1 MKRNVLGVLLG
12 TAMIAAALAGCGSK
26 ATGST
31 SAASADAGAKTSEGT
46 NTPAA
51 TEAAANGDMTIYLVA
66 KGFQSQY
73 WQAVYK
79 GAQNAAKELGV
90 RLEFQGPDSESDI
103 AQQVQ
108 MVNNAVQMQP
118 KAIGLAALDVSALND
133 SIKEAQD
140 AKIPIIGFDSG
151 VPEAPAGSVV
161 ANAATDNYRAG
172 EVAAEH
178 TYPLIKESIAKA
190 TGKVRIGVLNQDATS
205 ESIISRGLGFINKM
219 TELIEADGK
228 TVGVTGNEKFV
239 SDAKTDKNDAADVVL
254 DVAVP
259 SKVEAS
265 LMTTDAQTI
274 LNKDDTI
281 CIFASNQKTG
291 EGLITGD
298 ENLGRLGKE
307 VIGVA
312 FDSGTMIKEALKD
325 GRLAG
330 AVTQAPVEI
339 GYQTV
344 QLAVK
349 AAKGETVTDV
359 DTGCKWY
366 SADNMDKEEIKQ
378 NLYD

>member
-1 MKRNVLGVLLG
+1 MKKAKLVGVALSAIMTATMLGG
-12 TAMIAAALAGCGSK
+12 CAGK
-26 ATGST
+26 
-31 SAASADAGAKTSEGT
+31 AASSGAAGGAKDGEVTVY
-46 NTPAA
+46 
-51 TEAAANGDMTIYLVA
+51 MVA

-73 WQAVYK
+73 WQAVLK
-79 GAQNAAKELGV
+79 GAEKARDELGIK
-90 RLEFQGPDSESDI
+90 LEFQGPDSESDI

-108 MVNNAVQMQP
+108 MMNNAVQMGPQ
-118 KAIGLAALDVSALND
+118 AIGLAALDVSALND
-133 SIKEAQD
+133 SIKAAQD

-151 VPEAPAGSVV
+151 VPDAPAGAVV
-161 ANAATDNYRAG
+161 ANAATDNYKAG
-172 EVAAEH
+172 ELAAEN
-178 TYPLIKESIAKA
+178 TYPLIKDTIANA
-190 TGKVRIGVLNQDATS
+190 SGSVRIGVLNQDATS
-205 ESIISRGLGFINKM
+205 ESIINRGLGFIDKI
-219 TELIEADGK
+219 TEMITADGK
-228 TVGVTGNEKFV
+228 TVCITGNDKFV
-239 SDAKTDKNDAADVVL
+239 NDSKAEKGDSADVIL
-254 DVAVP
+254 DIAVP

-298 ENLGRLGKE
+298 ENIGKLSKS
-307 VIGVA
+307 VVGVA
-312 FDSGTMIKEALKD
+312 FDSGTMIKEAINN

-349 AAKGETVTDV
+349 AAKGESVSDV
-359 DTGCKWY
+359 DTGSQWY
-366 SADNMDKEEIKQ
+366 TKENINSEEISQ

>member
-1 MKRNVLGVLLG
+1 MKRNVLGILLS
-12 TAMIAAALAGCGSK
+12 TAMIATALAGCGSK
-26 ATGST
+26 ATGSS
-31 SAASADAGAKTSEGT
+31 SAA
-46 NTPAA
+46 PAA
-51 TEAAANGDMTIYLVA
+51 TEAKSSEGSQAQAATEAASSGDMTVYLVA

-151 VPEAPAGSVV
+151 VPDAPAGSVV
-161 ANAATDNYRAG
+161 ANAATDNYKAG
-172 EVAAEH
+172 EVAAEN
-178 TYPLIKESIAKA
+178 TYPLVKDIIAKA
-190 TGKVRIGVLNQDATS
+190 TGSVRIGVLNQDATS
-205 ESIISRGLGFINKM
+205 ESIISRGLGFINKI
-219 TELIEADGK
+219 TQLIEADGK
-228 TVGVTGNEKFV
+228 SVSVTGNEKFV
-239 SDAKTDKNDAADVVL
+239 SDAKADKGGSADVIL

-259 SKVEAS
+259 AKVEAS

-312 FDSGTMIKEALKD
+312 FDSGTMIKDAIKD

-349 AAKGETVTDV
+349 AAKGEAVSDV

-366 SADNMDKEEIKQ
+366 NADNMDSEEVSQ

>member
-1 MKRNVLGVLLG
+1 MKRNVLGILLS
-12 TAMIAAALAGCGSK
+12 TAMITTALAGCGSK

-31 SAASADAGAKTSEGT
+31 SAAPAATEAKTSEGT
-46 NTPAA
+46 QAPAA
-51 TEAAANGDMTIYLVA
+51 TKTASNGDITVYLVA

-90 RLEFQGPDSESDI
+90 HLEYQGPDSESDI

-108 MVNNAVQMQP
+108 MVNNAVQMKP
-118 KAIGLAALDVSALND
+118 NAIGLAALDVSALND

-151 VPEAPAGSVV
+151 VPDAPAGSVV

-172 EVAAEH
+172 EVAAEN
-178 TYPLIKESIAKA
+178 TYPLVKDIIAKA
-190 TGKVRIGVLNQDATS
+190 TGSVRIGVLNQDATS
-205 ESIISRGLGFINKM
+205 ESIISRGLGFINKI

-228 TVGVTGNEKFV
+228 GVCVTGNEKFV
-239 SDAKTDKNDAADVVL
+239 SDAKADKGDAADVIL
-254 DVAVP
+254 DIAVP

-298 ENLGRLGKE
+298 ENLGKLGKE

-312 FDSGTMIKEALKD
+312 FDSGTMIKEAIKD

-349 AAKGETVTDV
+349 AAKGETVSDA

-366 SADNMDKEEIKQ
+366 NVGNLDSEEISQ